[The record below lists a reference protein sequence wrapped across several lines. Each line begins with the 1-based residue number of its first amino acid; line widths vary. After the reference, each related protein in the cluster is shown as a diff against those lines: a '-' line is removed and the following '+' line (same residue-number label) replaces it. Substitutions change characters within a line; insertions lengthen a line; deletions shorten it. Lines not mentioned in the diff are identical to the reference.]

1 MNNFTRGLASG
12 LLALLVLTGLVVA
25 FLTLILSPSQGDL
38 VALTGFL
45 LISGG
50 LTLVLGLT
58 ISQRGWPHWGST
70 LRVRLLLT
78 SATTATLAMVNI
90 GFTAVLMFLSPHD
103 LAILVGLLGFSLG
116 LSVFLAASLS
126 ASTVR
131 SFQQLV
137 SGVSQI
143 STGNLTARVP
153 VQSRDEVGRLAS
165 AFNNMAERLE
175 ESFSRQRDLEQ
186 ARRDLIGSV
195 SHDLRTP
202 LASIRAMVESIN
214 DGVVTDADTVTRYLH
229 NIESEVEN
237 LSQLINDLFE
247 LSQLDAGVLSL
258 NLEISSLPDLISDT
272 LESMSAQADASSK
285 KLNLKGS
292 VEGEL
297 SNVVMDARRMQ
308 RVLYNLVQN
317 AVRYTPSDGTI
328 QILARD
334 TGAEVQ
340 VEVTDTGEGIPD
352 AELPR
357 IFDRFYQTEQSRSRD
372 SGGAGLGLSIAKG
385 IVEAHGG
392 RLWVK
397 SALGEGSTFGFAL
410 PKKATVSKVRS

>member
-1 MNNFTRGLASG
+1 M
-12 LLALLVLTGLVVA
+12 LTGLVVA

-297 SNVVMDARRMQ
+297 SNVVTDARRMQ

-357 IFDRFYQTEQSRSRD
+357 IFDRFYRTEQSRSRD

>member
-297 SNVVMDARRMQ
+297 SNVVTDARRMQ

-357 IFDRFYQTEQSRSRD
+357 IFDRFYRTEQSRSRD